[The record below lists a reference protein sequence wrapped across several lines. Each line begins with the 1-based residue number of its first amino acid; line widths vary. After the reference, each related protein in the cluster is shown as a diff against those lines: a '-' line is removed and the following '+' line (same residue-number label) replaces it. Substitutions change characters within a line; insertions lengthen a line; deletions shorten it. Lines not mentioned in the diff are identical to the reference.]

1 MHFDKLDKIMR
12 VFETT
17 ADQSVLPGIYMVAR
31 IDGRSFSRLTKEV
44 CAFEA
49 PYDERFRDMMVETV
63 KHLMQCGFRVIYGY
77 TQSDEIS
84 LLLHRDENSFNRK
97 LRKYHSILAGEA
109 SAKFTS
115 LLGMPAAF
123 DCRICQLPDPERVVD
138 YFRWRMADAHRNC
151 LNSHCYWML
160 RKQGLNAA
168 VAAKQLLGMSVEDKN
183 ELLFQNGINYNDLP
197 TWQKRGIGFYWEV
210 TPKEGCNPLT
220 GQAVIS
226 KRQKIKVDYEIVGQY
241 CFDRFL
247 LDLINPQLFQRQ
259 QAILVDEQKAPYTCD
274 QGNSRPARLV
284 KIISGGQTGADRAG
298 LDAALKVNI
307 AIGGWCPAGRR
318 AEDGVIPE
326 CYDLEETPSAN
337 YAVRTRH
344 NVRDS
349 DGTLIFNLGEL
360 DGGTK
365 KTVEYAA
372 KIGKPCL
379 IVQLDNTKHPRPAAI
394 KKWLQKHAICTLNV
408 AGPRESKRP
417 GIYRQSSALL
427 GRLFRQ
433 CVIIQDEP

>member
-44 CAFEA
+44 CSFEA

-160 RKQGLNAA
+160 RKQGQEANAA
-168 VAAKQLLGMSVEDKN
+168 STRLLGMSVSAKN

-197 TWQKRGIGFYWEV
+197 VWQKRGIGFYW
-210 TPKEGCNPLT
+210 
-220 GQAVIS
+220 QAVPKAGVNPQTGEIVMAE
-226 KRQKIKVDYEIVGQY
+226 RQEIKVD
-241 CFDRFL
+241 FDIPWAYTFDKFL
-247 LDLINPQLFQRQ
+247 LDQIDPQIYLKMHSMLISEPKE
-259 QAILVDEQKAPYTCD
+259 DY
-274 QGNSRPARLV
+274 
-284 KIISGGQTGADRAG
+284 RA
-298 LDAALKVNI
+298 L
-307 AIGGWCPAGRR
+307 
-318 AEDGVIPE
+318 
-326 CYDLEETPSAN
+326 
-337 YAVRTRH
+337 
-344 NVRDS
+344 
-349 DGTLIFNLGEL
+349 
-360 DGGTK
+360 
-365 KTVEYAA
+365 
-372 KIGKPCL
+372 
-379 IVQLDNTKHPRPAAI
+379 
-394 KKWLQKHAICTLNV
+394 
-408 AGPRESKRP
+408 
-417 GIYRQSSALL
+417 
-427 GRLFRQ
+427 
-433 CVIIQDEP
+433 